1 MKSTDWGWR
10 PVRPEG
16 IWKHGCKWAKPLT
29 VAAPWITLA
38 LLLVEFSLIEGRLV
52 ARPGLVF
59 NLPATVS
66 GDSAT
71 PGLAA
76 IVGPETRQD
85 GPGRETLGF
94 FDDARYSRSEGDSVK
109 ALSERLAVRVQSD
122 ASGTL
127 LLLTDAR
134 VSTGDMMRL
143 AGIARDA
150 GVVHVQI
157 GERRE

>member
-1 MKSTDWGWR
+1 MTSWGWNAKRAKQEAQVGVAWLR
-10 PVRPEG
+10 PR
-16 IWKHGCKWAKPLT
+16 
-29 VAAPWITLA
+29 VAAVPWITVGV
-38 LLLVEFSLIEGRLV
+38 LLLMFYLIAGTFTSARGVLFDLPSAGMDEGVRTKLV
-52 ARPGLVF
+52 ALVMPKP
-59 NLPATVS
+59 N
-66 GDSAT
+66 
-71 PGLAA
+71 
-76 IVGPETRQD
+76 
-85 GPGRETLGF
+85 ETLVF
-94 FDDARYSRSEGDSVK
+94 FDDARYSLSDGDSVK

>member
-1 MKSTDWGWR
+1 M
-10 PVRPEG
+10 
-16 IWKHGCKWAKPLT
+16 
-29 VAAPWITLA
+29 A

-66 GDSAT
+66 GDSAI

-76 IVGPETRQD
+76 IVVPETRQD
-85 GPGRETLGF
+85 GPGRETLVF
-94 FDDARYSRSEGDSVK
+94 FDDARYSLSDGDSVK

>member
-1 MKSTDWGWR
+1 M
-10 PVRPEG
+10 
-16 IWKHGCKWAKPLT
+16 
-29 VAAPWITLA
+29 A

-76 IVGPETRQD
+76 IVVPETRQD
-85 GPGRETLGF
+85 GPGRETLVF
-94 FDDARYSRSEGDSVK
+94 FDDARYSLSDGDSVK

>member
-1 MKSTDWGWR
+1 MKIR
-10 PVRPEG
+10 PNE
-16 IWKHGCKWAKPLT
+16 I
-29 VAAPWITLA
+29 
-38 LLLVEFSLIEGRLV
+38 
-52 ARPGLVF
+52 
-59 NLPATVS
+59 NQ
-66 GDSAT
+66 
-71 PGLAA
+71 LAA
-76 IVGPETRQD
+76 IVVPETRQD
-85 GPGRETLGF
+85 GPGRETLVF
-94 FDDARYSRSEGDSVK
+94 FDDARYSLSDGDSVK